1 MARPSKSMS
10 TKLARHA
17 RWLAANVRQLRQ
29 DAGLSQQ
36 ELAEAAEIR
45 QALISEIERGGANPT
60 LESLVKLAEALK
72 VDLSKLFDSGR

>member
-1 MARPSKSMS
+1 MARPNKIMS

-45 QALISEIERGGANPT
+45 QALISEIERGEANPT

-72 VDLSKLFDSGR
+72 VDLSRLFDSGR

>member
-1 MARPSKSMS
+1 MS
-10 TKLARHA
+10 AKLARHA

-29 DAGLSQQ
+29 DADLSQR

-45 QALISEIERGGANPT
+45 QALISEIERGEANPT

-72 VDLSKLFDSGR
+72 VGLARLFDSGQ